1 MQAKAKRA
9 TKKRSKSRTA
19 KTAKTRK
26 TAAKRGKA
34 VVSAARKKA
43 SEYPISETLAWV
55 ADGEKLLRK
64 WGAIKSPFAKKIANG
79 FEKVLTVLETVN
91 ELRKM

>member
-1 MQAKAKRA
+1 VTLPAKRA
-9 TKKRSKSRTA
+9 TKKRSTSAKSKKKA
-19 KTAKTRK
+19 KTAV
-26 TAAKRGKA
+26 KRGKA
-34 VVSAARKKA
+34 VVSTARKKA

-64 WGAIKSPFAKKIANG
+64 WGAIKSPLAKKIANG
-79 FEKVLTVLETVN
+79 FEKVLSVLETVN